1 MDFREEL
8 KRERARLEITQAE
21 LSNVLGVPKRT
32 IESWEMGDRTPP
44 DYVQRLILSKLKELA
59 V

>member
-8 KRERARLEITQAE
+8 KNERARLEITQAE
-21 LSNVLGVPKRT
+21 LSRILGVPKRT
-32 IESWEMGDRTPP
+32 IESWEMGDRRPP
-44 DYVQRLILSKLKELA
+44 DYVQRLILYKLKELA

>member
-8 KRERARLEITQAE
+8 KKERTRLEITQAE

-32 IESWEMGDRTPP
+32 IESWEMGDRRPP

>member
-8 KRERARLEITQAE
+8 KKERARLEITQAE

-32 IESWEMGDRTPP
+32 IESWEMGDRRPP